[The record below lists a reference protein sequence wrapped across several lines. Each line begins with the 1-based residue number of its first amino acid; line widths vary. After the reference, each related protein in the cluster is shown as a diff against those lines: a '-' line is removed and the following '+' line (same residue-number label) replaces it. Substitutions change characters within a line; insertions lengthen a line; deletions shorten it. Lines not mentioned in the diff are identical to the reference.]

1 MDSSVCWIGVA
12 VLVGV
17 GLIVPLQAEEGSL
30 DVAPVH
36 RASNACAVFSAFES
50 AAATP
55 QTPEEQTPEEWL
67 DRCDANDNGRVTC
80 AEARAEACGAPI
92 PVTKD
97 RRPVDGVYLS
107 MGRRI
112 TRLSIRSTNGRR
124 TFSLSRIQVVQHH

>member
-1 MDSSVCWIGVA
+1 MDSRIYWIGVA

-17 GLIVPLQAEEGSL
+17 GLIVPIQAEEWSL
-30 DVAPVH
+30 NVATVH
-36 RASNACAVFSAFES
+36 RASTACTVLSAFES

-55 QTPEEQTPEEWL
+55 QTPEEPTAEEWL

-97 RRPVDGVYLS
+97 YPLYQFMRDGDGD
-107 MGRRI
+107 GR
-112 TRLSIRSTNGRR
+112 
-124 TFSLSRIQVVQHH
+124 VCE

>member
-1 MDSSVCWIGVA
+1 MDSRVYWIGVA

-17 GLIVPLQAEEGSL
+17 GLIVPIQAEEGSL
-30 DVAPVH
+30 NVETLP
-36 RASNACAVFSAFES
+36 RASNACGVLSAFES

-55 QTPEEQTPEEWL
+55 LTSQEPTPEELPSEEPAPQEPTPEEWL

-97 RRPVDGVYLS
+97 HPLYQFMRDGDGD
-107 MGRRI
+107 GR
-112 TRLSIRSTNGRR
+112 
-124 TFSLSRIQVVQHH
+124 VCE

>member
-1 MDSSVCWIGVA
+1 MDSHVDWIGVA

-17 GLIVPLQAEEGSL
+17 GLIVPTQAEEGSL
-30 DVAPVH
+30 NGATVP
-36 RASNACAVFSAFES
+36 RASNACAVLSAFAS

-55 QTPEEQTPEEWL
+55 QTPEEPAPEEPTATEWL

-97 RRPVDGVYLS
+97 HPLYQFMRDGDGD
-107 MGRRI
+107 GR
-112 TRLSIRSTNGRR
+112 
-124 TFSLSRIQVVQHH
+124 VCE